1 MDIISETN
9 FREALFY
16 AVFGSARE
24 TPEPDDIGESIA
36 YLLKFLPEINREII
50 RLKFGLGKT
59 YKDIE
64 RAVGFSRE
72 KARQNIN
79 SSLRML
85 RHPSKS
91 RILLLGLKEYEN
103 RHMNGIT
110 DIEEIDLSTRAHT
123 RLRLAGI
130 STKDDLINFL
140 EKHGSENYVSALCSI
155 RGMGQKTAEEII
167 QKFGIIKK

>member
-24 TPEPDDIGESIA
+24 APEPDDIEESVA
-36 YLLKFLPEINREII
+36 YVLKFLPEINREII

-64 RAVGFSRE
+64 KTVGFSRE

-103 RHMNGIT
+103 RHRDGI
-110 DIEEIDLSTRAHT
+110 IEISEVGLSARAYNRLSIAEIKTR
-123 RLRLAGI
+123 G
-130 STKDDLINFL
+130 DLINFF
-140 EKHGSENYVSALCSI
+140 EKHGSENYVAALCSI
-155 RGMGQKTAEEII
+155 RGMGKKTAEEII
-167 QKFGIIKK
+167 KKFNISES